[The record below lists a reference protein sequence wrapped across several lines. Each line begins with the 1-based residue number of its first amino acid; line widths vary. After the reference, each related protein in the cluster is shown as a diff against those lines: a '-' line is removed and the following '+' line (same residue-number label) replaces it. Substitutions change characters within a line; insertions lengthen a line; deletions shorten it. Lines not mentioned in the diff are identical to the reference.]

1 MTPCLVDVNVWL
13 ALLAARHVHHKAVT
27 RWFDA
32 LAAGD
37 AGLCRIV
44 QLAVIRLLGNRA
56 IMSHDA
62 MAASDA
68 WNVIAQLLKDERVV
82 FVDEPPGI
90 DSILPAFFR
99 YPVPTGKLVS
109 DAYLAAFAIA
119 ASRNMAT
126 TDRGFRQFSGL
137 HVEWIDGT

>member
-13 ALLAARHVHHKAVT
+13 ALLAVRHVHHKPAR

-32 LAAGD
+32 LAADD

-44 QLAVIRLLGNRA
+44 QLAVIRLLGNPT
-56 IMSHDA
+56 IMGTDA
-62 MAASDA
+62 VPAVDA
-68 WNVIAQLLKDERVV
+68 WNLISQLLEDERVV

-90 DSILPAFFR
+90 DSILPGLFR
-99 YPVPTGKLVS
+99 YPTPTGKLVG

-119 ASRNMAT
+119 ASRKIAT
-126 TDRGFRQFSGL
+126 TDRGFQQFRGL
-137 HVEWIDGT
+137 QVEWIEGL